1 MLVIPSLNLKDGQ
14 CVQLRQGRMDDS
26 TVFSEDPVD
35 VAGRWFDA
43 GARRLHLVDL
53 DGAFA
58 GEPVHAALIQE
69 ITQRF
74 PNFSIQ
80 VGGGIRKLETI
91 EAYLRAGVNYV
102 MIGTKAVTDSEFVSD
117 ACKEFGGSVMV
128 ALDAVNG
135 KVATAGWREV
145 SDIEVTELAQRLCE
159 QSVSAIVY
167 TDIARDGMMQ
177 GMNVNAVARLAQA
190 SSIPVIAA
198 GGIANIDDVRTMKEL
213 AVTGVCG
220 VVVGRS
226 IYEKTLDIVE
236 AQRYCDH

>member
-1 MLVIPSLNLKDGQ
+1 MLVMPSLNLKDGQ

>member
-220 VVVGRS
+220 VVVGRA

>member
-26 TVFSEDPVD
+26 TVFSEDSVD